1 MINYKIYFKNFI
13 NKFLLLKNLIKIYK
27 IILILKNNYNNL
39 I

>member
-27 IILILKNNYNNL
+27 IYLILKNNYNNL

>member
-1 MINYKIYFKNFI
+1 MINYKIYFQNFI
-13 NKFLLLKNLIKIYK
+13 NKILLLKNLIKIYK